1 MGVKCKGGI
10 VSDVFESGQVVS
22 LVGIRPFYLNKF
34 IERKLYGIRPSF
46 ETGKVRKVRRKFS
59 ADDVCGIGLVWWL
72 YESGLRSEAIKRVLR
87 DITGA
92 KKSDTNEA
100 ARLLREN
107 KTEMLA
113 IVRHRRTAKSLKS
126 SPDQIVKR
134 TNLSGVSL
142 LLREKQ
148 TASVSVIPV
157 GVLFTELSEA
167 IEPIQEGGS

>member
-1 MGVKCKGGI
+1 M
-10 VSDVFESGQVVS
+10 SDIFESGQVVA

-34 IERKLYGIRPSF
+34 IERKLYGVRPSF
-46 ETGKVRKVRRKFS
+46 ETGQVRKVRRKFS
-59 ADDVCGIGLVWWL
+59 ADDVYGIGLVWWL
-72 YESGLRSEAIKRVLR
+72 YESGLRSKAIKRVLR
-87 DITGA
+87 GIAGT

-107 KTEMLA
+107 KTEVLA

-126 SPDQIVKR
+126 DPDQIVQR
-134 TNLSGVSL
+134 TNLSGVSQ

-157 GVLFTELSEA
+157 GVLFAELSEA
-167 IEPIQEGGS
+167 MEPSQKGGS